1 MQRKWR
7 KFLLSIRGSLS
18 SRHLLLQ
25 FLVQTI
31 KEIKARKVPNS
42 SSPLLPSARVWQ
54 SRLRKHAVGLWLIIH
69 MMTWVQ
75 VNFCLGFLACFLVV
89 MVVAFM
95 VTILANAP
103 VPMLLLS
110 SVLLQHT
117 RLVVLPSRE
126 RLLTTR
132 PRCGVAPCAMR
143 VGDLPAAGRA
153 HPGRDGR
160 DSECWGL
167 ERLWRTQLHPHQVL
181 HVKCAY

>member
-31 KEIKARKVPNS
+31 KEIKARKVPI
-42 SSPLLPSARVWQ
+42 SSPPSC
-54 SRLRKHAVGLWLIIH
+54 SSFYTRLWRNGLRMRAWWVCGLTAPH
-69 MMTWVQ
+69 GGRGVQ

-103 VPMLLLS
+103 VPMLLL
-110 SVLLQHT
+110 LLQRT
-117 RLVVLPSRE
+117 RLVVLQSRE
-126 RLLTTR
+126 RLLTAR
-132 PRCGVAPCAMR
+132 PGVVSLRVPCA
-143 VGDLPAAGRA
+143 
-153 HPGRDGR
+153 
-160 DSECWGL
+160 
-167 ERLWRTQLHPHQVL
+167 
-181 HVKCAY
+181 